1 MCRGLWR
8 KGQGCGWG
16 EGDLAPDAP
25 LLHIRGES
33 MSISTEAARSA
44 PSVASHQAAR
54 LTMVDVVLA
63 APGGTVHALRD
74 VDLDVHA
81 ASSLAVTGA
90 SGSGKST
97 LLSVLALVRRPTSGS
112 VAVDGHET
120 SGLDRSE
127 LVSLRSS
134 RVGTVF
140 QSFHLEGSLSAVQNV
155 MLPWYFR
162 HGRTARRTAKE
173 RALGVL
179 DLLGGVHL
187 ADRRPTDMCEEDR
200 QRVAI
205 ARALVL
211 DPALVLA
218 DEPAT
223 SLDRDAADAVA
234 ELLLAVPRLTGAAVV
249 LVTARSCVA
258 AAADRVVELAS
269 GRVVS
274 A

>member
-1 MCRGLWR
+1 MRLA
-8 KGQGCGWG
+8 

-33 MSISTEAARSA
+33 MSISTEAARCA
-44 PSVASHQAAR
+44 PTVASHQAAR
-54 LTMVDVVLA
+54 LTTVDVVLP
-63 APGGTVHALRD
+63 APGGSVHALREI
-74 VDLDVHA
+74 DLDVQPA
-81 ASSLAVTGA
+81 TSLAVTGA

-112 VAVDGHET
+112 IAVDGHET
-120 SGLDRSE
+120 TGMVRDE

-140 QSFHLEGSLSAVQNV
+140 QSFHLEGSLSALQNV

-162 HGRTARRTAKE
+162 HGRTARRTARE
-173 RALGVL
+173 RALRVL
-179 DLLGGVHL
+179 DLLGGAHL
-187 ADRRPTDMCEEDR
+187 ADCRPADMAEEDR

-205 ARALVL
+205 ARALVI

-234 ELLLAVPRLTGAAVV
+234 GLLLAVPQLTGAAVV

-258 AAADRVVELAS
+258 AAADRVVELDS
-269 GRVVS
+269 GRIVS

>member
-1 MCRGLWR
+1 VA
-8 KGQGCGWG
+8 QGTGVRLA

-33 MSISTEAARSA
+33 MSISIQAAHCA
-44 PSVASHQAAR
+44 PTVASHQAAR
-54 LTMVDVVLA
+54 LTTIDVVLPG
-63 APGGTVHALRD
+63 PGGTVDALRG
-74 VDLDVHA
+74 VDLDVPA
-81 ASSLAVTGA
+81 GSSLAVTGA

-112 VAVDGHET
+112 ISVDGHET
-120 SGLDRSE
+120 SGMDRSE

-155 MLPWYFR
+155 MLPWYFKY
-162 HGRTARRTAKE
+162 GRSARRAAKE

-179 DLLGGVHL
+179 DLLGGVQL
-187 ADRRPTDMCEEDR
+187 ADRRPADMAEEDR

-258 AAADRVVELAS
+258 AAADDVVELDA
-269 GRVVS
+269 GRVVC